1 MVSVIWSDLAI
12 VLSTNGLLANGR
24 DLKRECQKGAKA
36 AIIDLIQKFGSD
48 KHKLANLPVRARAIM
63 DAKRATTNNSETND
77 K

>member
-1 MVSVIWSDLAI
+1 MVRFGY
-12 VLSTNGLLANGR
+12 STFNKWVVGQW
-24 DLKRECQKGAKA
+24 KRPEKGMPKGAKA

-63 DAKRATTNNSETND
+63 DAKRATTNNSETKD